1 MNKLPIDRATF
12 EEAKTALQ
20 KLNPFIESLNQL
32 VASNYFSEEVD
43 IKILAEINDW
53 TTSHSTKFT
62 AIYETGL
69 SQYENRP
76 QALISACFAKFYAN
90 QKEINSLNIT
100 SARYIDRHHYK
111 VLELQKKNFSEH
123 EINQIL
129 PFPETEIRANAAK
142 LAALTSESECLW
154 AFSNDCP
161 RFDSALLAG
170 VELGYYLESA
180 EYQLAQRA
188 AA

>member
-1 MNKLPIDRATF
+1 MNKLPIDRSQF
-12 EEAKTALQ
+12 DLAKDELI
-20 KLNPFIESLNQL
+20 KINPCLDAISIL
-32 VASNYFSEEVD
+32 VADNCFTDSDKKRLADFQSWLLCLASKSKD
-43 IKILAEINDW
+43 IYDAGQK
-53 TTSHSTKFT
+53 
-62 AIYETGL
+62 
-69 SQYENRP
+69 QYQDRP

-100 SARYIDRHHYK
+100 SARYIDRHKEK

-161 RFDSALLAG
+161 RFDPALLVG
-170 VELGYYLESA
+170 VELGYHLES
-180 EYQLAQRA
+180 EKYKLAQRA
-188 AA
+188 VA

>member
-32 VASNYFSEEVD
+32 VASYYFSEEVD

-76 QALISACFAKFYAN
+76 QALISACFRKHEAN
-90 QKEINSLNIT
+90 QKEIALLNRTSKSL
-100 SARYIDRHHYK
+100 IDRHNEK
-111 VLELQKKNFSEH
+111 VVELQKQNFTEH
-123 EINQIL
+123 EISQIL
-129 PFPETEIRANAAK
+129 PFPEAEIRANSGK
-142 LAALTSESECLW
+142 LAALTAESKSLW
-154 AFSNDCP
+154 EFANDSP
-161 RFDSALLAG
+161 RFDPALLAG
-170 VELGYYLESA
+170 VELGYHLES
-180 EYQLAQRA
+180 EKYNLSKKA

>member
-32 VASNYFSEEVD
+32 VASNLFTEEVD
-43 IKILAEINDW
+43 IKMLSEMDNWITA
-53 TTSHSTKFT
+53 HSNKFT

-76 QALISACFAKFYAN
+76 VALISACFRKHESN
-90 QKEINSLNIT
+90 QKEIALLNLRSKSL
-100 SARYIDRHHYK
+100 IDCHNDK
-111 VLELQKKNFSEH
+111 VVELQKKNFSEH
-123 EINQIL
+123 EISQIL
-129 PFPETEIRANAAK
+129 PFPEAEIRANAGK
-142 LAALTSESECLW
+142 LAALTAESKSLW
-154 AFSNDCP
+154 AFADDAP
-161 RFDSALLAG
+161 RFDPALLVG
-170 VELGYYLESA
+170 VELGYHLES
-180 EYQLAQRA
+180 EKYNLANRA

>member
-62 AIYETGL
+62 AIFETGL

-76 QALISACFAKFYAN
+76 VALISACFRKHEDN
-90 QKEINSLNIT
+90 QKEIALLNRTSKSLT
-100 SARYIDRHHYK
+100 DRHNEK
-111 VLELQKKNFSEH
+111 VVELQKKNFSEH

-129 PFPETEIRANAAK
+129 PFPEAEIRANAAK
-142 LAALTSESECLW
+142 LAALTSESKSLW
-154 AFSNDCP
+154 EFANDAP
-161 RFDSALLAG
+161 RFDPALLVG
-170 VELGYYLESA
+170 IELGYYLVSA
-180 EYQLAQRA
+180 EYQLAQKSA
-188 AA
+188 